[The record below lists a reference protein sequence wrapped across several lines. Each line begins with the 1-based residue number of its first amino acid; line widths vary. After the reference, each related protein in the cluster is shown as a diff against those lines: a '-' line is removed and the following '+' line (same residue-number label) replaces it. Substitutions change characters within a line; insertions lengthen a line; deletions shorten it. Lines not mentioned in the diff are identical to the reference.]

1 MCETI
6 FDVEP
11 GSKHRCDG
19 CGKFV
24 LGKSLL
30 PIQDIEQRVEPGG
43 TVPSGECPD
52 CGALCYPLTPVVGFR
67 PEKKTPAEKGKKA

>member
-11 GSKHRCDG
+11 ESQHCCDG
-19 CGKFV
+19 CGAFV

-43 TVPSGECPD
+43 MVPSGECPD
-52 CGALCYPLTPVVGFR
+52 CGALCYPVSGK
-67 PEKKTPAEKGKKA
+67 PETKTPAKTGKKRGKKA